1 MSLKLNQI
9 ISIENETKT
18 KTTQELTE
26 VHKANQ
32 KPDLFSGHAK
42 TFKPRDEDP
51 SSPTGEQLPPD
62 GKQIQS
68 FAADVIKTTREKWG
82 RMYDVEAMR
91 EWGNSNAHADVA
103 VGGEVL
109 IKDAPVGFILFL
121 EKQLPLVR
129 KFVSELPVLDAAES
143 WSMHDGERGVYKTE
157 PAGTARTK
165 KLTRPMVLYEATKEH
180 PAQVKEVSE
189 DVFAGTWWTT
199 KYSSALHP
207 QRKAELL
214 KRVDDLIVAVK
225 YARERANDQHVNDSD
240 VGRQFMAWIFR

>member
-1 MSLKLNQI
+1 MIKLNQV

-18 KTTQELTE
+18 KTLQELTE

-42 TFKPRDEDP
+42 VFKPRDEDP

-62 GKQIQS
+62 NKQVQA
-68 FAADVIKTTREKWG
+68 FAVDVIRTSREKWG
-82 RMYDVEAMR
+82 RLYDIEAMR
-91 EWGNSNAHADVA
+91 EWGNSSAKADVT
-103 VGGEVL
+103 VSGEVL
-109 IKDAPVGFILFL
+109 LKDAPVGFLLFL

-129 KFVSELPVLDAAES
+129 KFVSELPTLDAAEA
-143 WSMHDGERGVYKTE
+143 WSQHDGERGVWRTE
-157 PAGTARTK
+157 ASGGARTK

-180 PAQVKEVSE
+180 PAQVKEVTE

-214 KRVDDLIVAVK
+214 KRVDDLVVAVK
-225 YARERANDQHVNDSD
+225 FARERANEQVVDDSHA
-240 VGRQFMAWIFR
+240 GRDLMGWIFR

>member
-1 MSLKLNQI
+1 MLKLNQV

-18 KTTQELTE
+18 KTTQEVTE
-26 VHKANQ
+26 VHKACQ

-42 TFKPRDEDP
+42 VFKPRDEDP

-62 GKQIQS
+62 NKQVQAYAVDI
-68 FAADVIKTTREKWG
+68 IRLTREKWG

-91 EWGNSNAHADVA
+91 EWGNSVARADVA

-109 IKDAPVGFILFL
+109 VKDAPVGFILFL

-129 KFVSELPVLDAAES
+129 KFVTELPVLDAAEA
-143 WSMHDGERGVYKTE
+143 WQPHDPERGVHRTE
-157 PAGTARTK
+157 ASGTARTK

-199 KYSSALHP
+199 KYSSALSA

-225 YARERANDQHVNDSD
+225 FARERANEQPVDDSR
-240 VGRQFMAWIFR
+240 VGRQLMEWILR